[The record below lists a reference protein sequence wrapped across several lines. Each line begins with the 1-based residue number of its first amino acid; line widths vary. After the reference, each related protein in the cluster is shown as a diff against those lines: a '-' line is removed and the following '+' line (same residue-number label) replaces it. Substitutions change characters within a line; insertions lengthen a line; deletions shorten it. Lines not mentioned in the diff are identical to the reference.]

1 VSEQPKISDEAVE
14 LAAKLLYERHHKYF
28 GTFNEWTMRH
38 WDAGPQHVNRQPW
51 LDDAS
56 ALLAAA
62 YPLLRQ
68 QWEADFLERMKA
80 HGGDQW
86 LEGYEAGCSMSHS
99 LGCDAVEAQRD
110 ALVAEVARLRKNGG
124 DRV

>member
-51 LDDAS
+51 LDDAR

-62 YPLLRQ
+62 YPLLRGPIVD
-68 QWEADFLERMKA
+68 ECE
-80 HGGDQW
+80 
-86 LEGYEAGCSMSHS
+86 
-99 LGCDAVEAQRD
+99 RD
-110 ALVAEVARLRKNGG
+110 AALLLAAVIAQTGPIFVPNGAMAGSGALTLRMVQDDDGITFSIEEG
-124 DRV
+124 TTDA